1 MEEGTAKRMRFL
13 RPFWPTVKYWVEVE
27 VHVFAFS
34 IAANVLLSFFP
45 FLLVLVWMCR
55 TVGWDS
61 AEQAVYFAMGDV
73 FGEQV
78 EKLIGGI
85 DWIPNRFRNFSYT
98 SLLLLL
104 FTANG
109 IFEPLE
115 VALNKCWGVTKNR
128 SYFLNQLVSMGLI
141 FSCGSLAVVS
151 IVLGALNFESLK
163 NADGSVITQTVNWTN
178 LLFFKMAALPV
189 TMLALFLVYWILP
202 NTKVDWR
209 RVVPIAIVV
218 GFVLEAFKY
227 LMKWVW
233 PWFLRKVVTE
243 YGPFYWSVII
253 VLMSFLASMIVLAGA
268 EWAARDRPPP
278 VEDPD
283 ATASPQIA
291 SHSTFHPQHRS

>member
-1 MEEGTAKRMRFL
+1 MRFI
-13 RPFWPTVKYWVEVE
+13 RPFWPTLKYWVEVE

-45 FLLVLVWMCR
+45 FLLVLMWFAR
-55 TVGWDS
+55 TIGWDS
-61 AEQAVYFAMGDV
+61 AEQAVYFAIGDV
-73 FGEQV
+73 FGREI
-78 EKLIGGI
+78 ETLIRHGI
-85 DWIPNRFRNFSYT
+85 DWIPNRFKNFSYT

-141 FSCGSLAVVS
+141 FACGSLALLS
-151 IVLGALNFESLK
+151 IVLGAFNVESLK
-163 NADGSVITQTVNWTN
+163 NTGGSAISQTLNWTN
-178 LLFFKMAALPV
+178 LLFFKLAAMPV

-202 NTKVDWR
+202 NTKVSWR

-218 GFVLEAFKY
+218 GFLLEGFKY

-233 PWFLRKVVTE
+233 PWFLRKVQIE
-243 YGPFYWSVII
+243 YGPFYWAVII
-253 VLMSFLASMIVLAGA
+253 VLMSFLAAMIVLAGA
-268 EWAARDRPPP
+268 EWAARG
-278 VEDPD
+278 
-283 ATASPQIA
+283 ATTPTGEEGAGALPQTA
-291 SHSTFHPQHRS
+291 SHSTFDPLHKS

>member
-1 MEEGTAKRMRFL
+1 MRFI

-45 FLLVLVWMCR
+45 FLLVLMWFAR
-55 TVGWDS
+55 TTGWDA
-61 AEQAVYFAMGDV
+61 AEQSVYFAIGDV
-73 FGEQV
+73 FGKEI
-78 EKLIGGI
+78 ETLTRHGI
-85 DWIPNRFRNFSYT
+85 DWIPNRFKNFSYT
-98 SLLLLL
+98 SLFLLL

-141 FSCGSLAVVS
+141 FACGSLALLS
-151 IVLGALNFESLK
+151 IVLGAFNVEALR
-163 NADGSVITQTVNWTN
+163 NADRSAFSQTLHWTN
-178 LLFFKMAALPV
+178 VLFFKMAAMPV

-202 NTKVDWR
+202 NTKISWR

-218 GFVLEAFKY
+218 GFLLEALKY

-233 PWFLRKVVTE
+233 PWFLRKVQIE
-243 YGPFYWSVII
+243 YGPFYWAVIV
-253 VLMSFLASMIVLAGA
+253 VLMSFLAAMIVLAGA
-268 EWAARDRPPP
+268 EWAARGAVTPAG
-278 VEDPD
+278 EEGS
-283 ATASPQIA
+283 AALPQNA
-291 SHSTFHPQHRS
+291 CHSTPGQWHRS